1 MDDRL
6 PWHHGTMTP
15 SKLWKRGNQ
24 PAGHGGT
31 AGPDHGGTAGPG
43 DRNEFLFR
51 EVRTPSG
58 KPGWGIFVFSVCV
71 LASFSFEC
79 PFDVI

>member
-1 MDDRL
+1 MPKAFFDLGFFD
-6 PWHHGTMTP
+6 GEP
-15 SKLWKRGNQ
+15 SSGS
-24 PAGHGGT
+24 GGT

-58 KPGWGIFVFSVCV
+58 KPGWGMTRWRAVQSARCEFHKISR
-71 LASFSFEC
+71 S
-79 PFDVI
+79 